1 MGTIDLPKSPNVFH
15 PEKPSAVGSRNS
27 LAQEYRDQQAEVNQL
42 LEEET
47 NKVIHHLTA
56 RLPKDVLERLDVM
69 GGMKEK
75 LYNYFNQNYQNMFNR
90 YMVTSE
96 DEMVKKVRN
105 FIDKEET
112 KVLARYTPKEIA
124 DLLDAVGGADRFNT
138 GEIEK
143 SMVNMYGHL
152 QGHIQRGVNELETHT
167 NTILR
172 QKTDTGAFVRGE
184 NAYSIVKCAFKDNL
198 LKPKT
203 VSDVKLSVNIL
214 DSELISPIFHYQVT
228 VEYLIKDILSKHL
241 LDSIDQTI
249 ETIKDER
256 VDSGVEELSD
266 SEIIFSKIAQIPNFT
281 DDDVD
286 NPKSKRYTDV
296 AKLIL
301 DKIDGLRAEIDPE
314 SFDQMNMRENIK
326 KIVDIE
332 NIRNRGFNT
341 AINSITSIL
350 DTSKMGYQYI
360 ENLKNARQV
369 VIREYEDSDVAN
381 LPDERYQIVLRYFD
395 NAQLIEDRKAYDVQ
409 IKSFETEIQHLWD
422 VLEVIYQDSKSSLK
436 VTDFTDL
443 AKKNKSKIKTRIKDK
458 TGEPLYEDIAKVWD
472 EISFVNVAE
481 TEVERSNRTYLFEKD
496 RIRQKIIL
504 MRNRMKSMYDYLY
517 PVERRIMEDR
527 LAFLERE
534 YNRFEYMINPYHL
547 NPGILLDVDITSIKR
562 KKATLDAMANVLNEF
577 LHGVSKGFQDA
588 AFASYSR
595 RRSTVREDIT
605 QSFSSST
612 DERPKSGESSST
624 STYLDLI
631 NSESEGAADTPKQA
645 PKAIAAPKRGQSTG
659 VKAAASTKNN
669 GGSTRGR
676 PAAKAKAG
684 ASGRGSS
691 GRGGGAAG
699 RGRGR
704 PRGRDSGLREV

>member
-1 MGTIDLPKSPNVFH
+1 MGAIDLPKSPNVFH

-69 GGMKEK
+69 GGLKEK
-75 LYNYFNQNYQNMFNR
+75 LYNYFNQNFQNMFNR

-124 DLLDAVGGADRFNT
+124 DLLDAVGGADKFNT

-143 SMVNMYGHL
+143 SIVNMYGHL
-152 QGHIQRGVNELETHT
+152 QGHVQRGVNELETHT
-167 NTILR
+167 NSILR

-203 VSDVKLSVNIL
+203 VTDVKLSVNIL

-228 VEYLIKDILSKHL
+228 VEYLVKDLLSKHL
-241 LDSIDQTI
+241 VDSIDHAI
-249 ETIKDER
+249 EKVKDER
-256 VDSGVEELSD
+256 VDQGLEELSD
-266 SEIIFSKIAQIPNFT
+266 SEIIFSKIGQVPDFT
-281 DDDVD
+281 DDDAE
-286 NPKSKRYTDV
+286 NPESKRYSTV
-296 AKLIL
+296 AKVLMDRIN
-301 DKIDGLRAEIDPE
+301 DLRAEIDPE
-314 SFDQMNMRENIK
+314 TFDQMNIRENIK

-341 AINSITSIL
+341 AINSITAIL

-360 ENLKNARQV
+360 ENLKNAREV
-369 VIREYEDSDVAN
+369 MIREYEDSDVAN
-381 LPDERYQIVLRYFD
+381 LPDERYQVKLRYFD
-395 NAQLIEDRKAYDVQ
+395 NAQLLEDRKAYDVQ

-422 VLEVIYQDSKSSLK
+422 TLEVIYQDSKSWGR
-436 VTDFTDL
+436 VHDFDDL
-443 AKKNKSKIKTRIKDK
+443 AAKKRAKIKKVKDK
-458 TGEPLYEDIAKVWD
+458 SGEPMYEDIAKVWD
-472 EISFVNVAE
+472 EVTFIKTGE

-496 RIRQKIIL
+496 QIRARIIL
-504 MRNRMKSMYDYLY
+504 MRNRMKKMYDYLY
-517 PVERRIMEDR
+517 PIERRVMEDR

-534 YNRFEYMINPYHL
+534 YYRFEYMINPYHL
-547 NPGILLDVDITSIKR
+547 QPGILLDVDITSIKR

-588 AFASYSR
+588 AFASFSR
-595 RRSTVREDIT
+595 RRSTVREDIN
-605 QSFSSST
+605 QSFGASSDDPITASVP
-612 DERPKSGESSST
+612 DAAASS
-624 STYLDLI
+624 YLDLI
-631 NSESEGAADTPKQA
+631 NSDAPASVADRKPSA
-645 PKAIAAPKRGQSTG
+645 AIAAPR
-659 VKAAASTKNN
+659 
-669 GGSTRGR
+669 RGR
-676 PAAKAKAG
+676 GATKAKPKATAG
-684 ASGRGSS
+684 KS
-691 GRGGGAAG
+691 
-699 RGRGR
+699 RGR
-704 PRGRDSGLREV
+704 PRGGDSGLREV